1 MSDHDNPPEINEP
14 APPHVPVLL
23 AEVLELL
30 VPQPGEIA
38 VDATA
43 GLGGHAVEIAS
54 RISPTTGPAGRLIL
68 IDRDSSNLPIA
79 RSRLPAD
86 CPTDLV
92 HANFERI
99 EQVLQSLQVSQ
110 VDIVLADLGVSSPQL
125 DQAERGFSFRRD
137 GPLDMR
143 MNSNEGPTAANLIAQ
158 LSEQELAW
166 IFWEY
171 GEERHSRR
179 VAKRIVEARRQSPIR
194 TTQELADLVRSV
206 VPRERRRFGS
216 GIDPATR
223 VFQGLRIA
231 VNDELGS
238 LEGLLKALPRVVR
251 PGGRVGIISFHSLED
266 RRVKQAFKDREAWEA
281 VTKKPVVAGDE
292 EMARNPRS
300 RSAKLRV
307 VRRA

>member
-30 VPQPGEIA
+30 GPQPGEIA

-110 VDIVLADLGVSSPQL
+110 VDIVLADLGFL
-125 DQAERGFSFRRD
+125 
-137 GPLDMR
+137 LH
-143 MNSNEGPTAANLIAQ
+143 NSI
-158 LSEQELAW
+158 
-166 IFWEY
+166 
-171 GEERHSRR
+171 
-179 VAKRIVEARRQSPIR
+179 K
-194 TTQELADLVRSV
+194 
-206 VPRERRRFGS
+206 
-216 GIDPATR
+216 
-223 VFQGLRIA
+223 
-231 VNDELGS
+231 
-238 LEGLLKALPRVVR
+238 
-251 PGGRVGIISFHSLED
+251 
-266 RRVKQAFKDREAWEA
+266 
-281 VTKKPVVAGDE
+281 
-292 EMARNPRS
+292 
-300 RSAKLRV
+300 RSADSASAEMGRWICG
-307 VRRA
+307 